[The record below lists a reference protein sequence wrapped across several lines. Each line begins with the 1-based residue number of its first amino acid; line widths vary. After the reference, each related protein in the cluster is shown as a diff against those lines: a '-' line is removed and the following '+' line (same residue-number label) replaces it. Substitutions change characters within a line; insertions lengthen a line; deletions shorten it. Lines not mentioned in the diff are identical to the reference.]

1 MNDDSKLT
9 KPHQTLESNDGEKGP
24 EQKSVSFPMLFRY
37 ATKVDF
43 ALMLLGAIFAAT
55 QGAFNSLSSLIFR
68 HLMDALIIGEFEWQT
83 GIFDDYEFTQLAM
96 KAVYRYTLFG
106 CLQLLLGFLSLIPA
120 PKKEISR
127 GFKKGKERLSLIFL
141 KNLFT
146 FESHLNLINHT
157 LSTLQMCC
165 WHTVCERQVHQIR
178 NRYLG
183 AVLRQDMAWF
193 DKNETGA
200 LTTRMSDGIDRIRDG
215 IGDKFGA
222 MFAYVATFISGMAV
236 AFSNSWEMTLVMI
249 AFFPIFFGPL
259 IVSSKVTL
267 TFFSIEL
274 STFEQKAYTDAGA
287 TAEEVIHGIRT
298 VVAFNGQEKEIKRYS
313 NHLEMGMKYGV
324 RKAFLTSF
332 GTAFIMGVL
341 FISMGVSFWYGTK
354 LVISGHIT
362 PGTVFAVFWAVIG
375 GAMSIGQAAP
385 QLGVLIGSMTAAAP
399 IFSIIDRKPPIDSLS
414 KEGRFPTDIKGKIV
428 ISDVRFTYPSRPEV
442 EVLKGI
448 TLNVD
453 PGQHIALVG
462 HSGCGK
468 STLVGLLLR
477 FYEQQ
482 TGKVSIDDIPIADWN
497 IEHLRNVVGVVSQEP
512 ALFADTVENN
522 IRLGRADISQEE
534 MENVCKMAN
543 AHEFI
548 MNLSQAQSGRTTISI
563 AHRLATIKNVDQIYV
578 FDSGRIVEHG
588 RHDEL
593 MEKNGLY
600 SELVR
605 AQEIESLE
613 EEDDSDKEL
622 ERESLIRKL
631 SKRLSRS
638 ISRPSDAVEMDVDN
652 LEEEVKEEKVK
663 GASILDIIK
672 YAREEWLQLAVALVM
687 AVARGMTFPVF
698 SIIYG
703 GMFKTLTSGSNDE
716 KLHGAMMNGIWFT
729 VLGLSSGSTLLL
741 SGFLL
746 GKTGETLTK
755 RLRLSLFTNIVKQDG
770 EYFDREDHASG
781 RLTTRLATDA
791 PNIRAAIDQRL
802 ADVVGAVSSMIGGIS
817 IAFSYGPAMAPI
829 GVLTAGTLIILQ
841 TLIAQYLKRRGQR
854 DAVKAEEPSR
864 LATEAI
870 EQHKTVQYLTREQF
884 FVDKFVHEMEGPH
897 RRSIIRGVIQSL
909 TYSLSVSFVCFN
921 FACAYRYGIFLVQKR
936 VCSPYTVFQVIES
949 LNTAS
954 MSLIAFATY
963 FPEYVRAR
971 LSAALLLFFS
981 YPVNRRSMV
990 LNGMSLTI
998 PAGKTVA
1005 LVGPSGCGKSTSI
1018 QLIERFYDPVAG
1030 KLLFDGHDARELN
1043 LMDARSQISLVGQ
1056 EPILFNYSIRENIA
1070 YGMDSATDSQIED
1083 AAKLANAHGFIAKL
1097 PAGYDTV
1104 VGERG
1109 SMLSGGQKQR
1119 IAIARAVIRNPK
1131 ILLLDEATSALDT
1144 ESERVVQEALE
1155 RARLGRTCVIIAH
1168 RLSSIQNSDT
1178 IVVMKDGKVKEQGT
1192 HQQLLAMGGLY
1203 AGLVSKQDLK

>member
-1 MNDDSKLT
+1 MIFNRVPQCPL
-9 KPHQTLESNDGEKGP
+9 PTLLD
-24 EQKSVSFPMLFRY
+24 
-37 ATKVDF
+37 
-43 ALMLLGAIFAAT
+43 
-55 QGAFNSLSSLIFR
+55 
-68 HLMDALIIGEFEWQT
+68 
-83 GIFDDYEFTQLAM
+83 
-96 KAVYRYTLFG
+96 
-106 CLQLLLGFLSLIPA
+106 
-120 PKKEISR
+120 
-127 GFKKGKERLSLIFL
+127 
-141 KNLFT
+141 
-146 FESHLNLINHT
+146 
-157 LSTLQMCC
+157 LSTYPTQP
-165 WHTVCERQVHQIR
+165 HTHR
-178 NRYLG
+178 L
-183 AVLRQDMAWF
+183 
-193 DKNETGA
+193 K
-200 LTTRMSDGIDRIRDG
+200 
-215 IGDKFGA
+215 
-222 MFAYVATFISGMAV
+222 
-236 AFSNSWEMTLVMI
+236 
-249 AFFPIFFGPL
+249 
-259 IVSSKVTL
+259 SSPV
-267 TFFSIEL
+267 
-274 STFEQKAYTDAGA
+274 
-287 TAEEVIHGIRT
+287 
-298 VVAFNGQEKEIKRYS
+298 
-313 NHLEMGMKYGV
+313 
-324 RKAFLTSF
+324 
-332 GTAFIMGVL
+332 
-341 FISMGVSFWYGTK
+341 
-354 LVISGHIT
+354 
-362 PGTVFAVFWAVIG
+362 
-375 GAMSIGQAAP
+375 
-385 QLGVLIGSMTAAAP
+385 
-399 IFSIIDRKPPIDSLS
+399 
-414 KEGRFPTDIKGKIV
+414 
-428 ISDVRFTYPSRPEV
+428 
-442 EVLKGI
+442 
-448 TLNVD
+448 
-453 PGQHIALVG
+453 
-462 HSGCGK
+462 
-468 STLVGLLLR
+468 
-477 FYEQQ
+477 
-482 TGKVSIDDIPIADWN
+482 
-497 IEHLRNVVGVVSQEP
+497 
-512 ALFADTVENN
+512 
-522 IRLGRADISQEE
+522 
-534 MENVCKMAN
+534 
-543 AHEFI
+543 
-548 MNLSQAQSGRTTISI
+548 QAQSGRTTISI

-605 AQEIESLE
+605 AQEIETLE
-613 EEDDSDKEL
+613 EEEEDSDRELGFTSHGSKRL

-971 LSAALLLFFS
+971 LSAALLFRMMQEKPKIDSMSPFGKKIPLEGNIRFQSLFFS

-1030 KLLFDGHDARELN
+1030 KLGYWAAHTAVFGLGALPVHLCSFFN
-1043 LMDARSQISLVGQ
+1043 RSMLRDYEEIDRQQLEYEDVMG
-1056 EPILFNYSIRENIA
+1056 NA
-1070 YGMDSATDSQIED
+1070 ATTQSQGRKD
-1083 AAKLANAHGFIAKL
+1083 YHAQGTGANA
-1097 PAGYDTV
+1097 TV
-1104 VGERG
+1104 YSNG
-1109 SMLSGGQKQR
+1109 
-1119 IAIARAVIRNPK
+1119 RA
-1131 ILLLDEATSALDT
+1131 SAAA
-1144 ESERVVQEALE
+1144 SERSKPWCVV
-1155 RARLGRTCVIIAH
+1155 RDRSPRF
-1168 RLSSIQNSDT
+1168 
-1178 IVVMKDGKVKEQGT
+1178 
-1192 HQQLLAMGGLY
+1192 
-1203 AGLVSKQDLK
+1203 